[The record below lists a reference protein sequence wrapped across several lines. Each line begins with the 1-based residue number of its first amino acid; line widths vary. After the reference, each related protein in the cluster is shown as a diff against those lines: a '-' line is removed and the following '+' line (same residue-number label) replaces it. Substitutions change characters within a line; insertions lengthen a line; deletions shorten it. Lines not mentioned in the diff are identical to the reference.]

1 MTESRPHIAHPWAI
15 AIIVYWTILAAA
27 LMVGPLV
34 GWWPVLSLAGVA
46 SWLSVAVGTVLAGG
60 SALILS
66 ALGHHR
72 YRSTRWGQEMT
83 GLVLA
88 GGAWLTYGSV
98 AVVIAPYALSGWG
111 QAAAFAIGCVLR
123 IREVLIIER
132 RTRAAASWMEGDA

>member
-15 AIIVYWTILAAA
+15 AVIVYWVVLAAA
-27 LMVGPLV
+27 LTIGPLI
-34 GWWPVLSLAGVA
+34 GWYPVLSLAGVA
-46 SWLSVAVGTVLAGG
+46 PWLSAAVGLTLGAGSG
-60 SALILS
+60 LVLS

-83 GLVLA
+83 GLILA

-98 AVVIAPYALSGWG
+98 AITITPLARSGWG
-111 QAAAFAIGCVLR
+111 QAAAFTAGCILR

-132 RTRAAASWMEGDA
+132 RTREAADRLGDR